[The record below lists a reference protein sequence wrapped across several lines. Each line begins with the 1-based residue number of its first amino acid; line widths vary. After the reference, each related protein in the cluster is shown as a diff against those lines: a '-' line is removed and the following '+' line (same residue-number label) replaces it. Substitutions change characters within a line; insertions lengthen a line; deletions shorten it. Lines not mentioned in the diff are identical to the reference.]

1 MNAVELWLNG
11 LGTALAALAMGYTIA
26 AALAARVGRAA
37 RTRPTVTLPPV
48 SVLKPLCGAEPTL
61 YEHLRTFCEQSY
73 PRWQIVFGVREAHDG
88 ALQAVERL
96 RREFPQLD
104 LQVAV
109 NAQQH
114 GTSSKVSNLVNMLP
128 LARHDYL
135 VISDSDICVE
145 RDYLE
150 RVITPLLDER
160 VGVVTC
166 AYRGRPRPGLWSM
179 LGAMF
184 INEWFM
190 PSVRVAAAL
199 GSRAFAFGATIAL
212 RRDTLAGIGGF
223 TAIANQLADDYR
235 LGELTRRLGLRTVL
249 SDVEVETSV
258 HEGGFAELV
267 RHELR
272 WLRTIR
278 TLQPLGYALG
288 SITFGL
294 PVALGGSVIAG
305 GSVTTLAMVVVTA
318 AARLMINSAPR
329 NAHSL
334 PGQLWLIVCNDLLGF
349 VLWCWSFTARRVH
362 WRDGLYQL
370 APDGTIQP
378 IPQE

>member
-1 MNAVELWLNG
+1 MNPAELWLNG

-26 AALAARVGRAA
+26 AALAVRVGRAA
-37 RTRPTVTLPPV
+37 RARPPRVLPPV
-48 SVLKPLCGAEPTL
+48 TVLKPLCGAEPAL

-73 PRWQIVFGVREAHDG
+73 PRWQIVFGAREPHDG
-88 ALQAVERL
+88 ALEAVERL
-96 RREFPQLD
+96 RSEFPHLD

-135 VISDSDICVE
+135 VISDSDIRVE

-150 RVITPLLDER
+150 RVITPLLDEG

-223 TAIANQLADDYR
+223 TAIVNQLADDYR

-258 HEGGFAELV
+258 HESGLGELV

-278 TLQPLGYALG
+278 TVQPLGYALG

-294 PVALGGSVIAG
+294 PVALLGTIIAG
-305 GSVTTLAMVVVTA
+305 GSASTLAMVAITV

-329 NAHSL
+329 SARSL
-334 PGQLWLIVCNDLLGF
+334 PGQLFLIVCNDLLGF
-349 VLWCWSFTARRVH
+349 LLWCWSFTARRVH